1 MTDFGASSNS
11 SESEIFFRM
20 TDRLQ
25 MESCAMAVV
34 KDGKSV
40 VISSKT
46 TELIDHFGAAFIRR
60 LKRALP
66 DTPIE
71 VFMPPDTEAM
81 LDRFNK
87 LLTTIKLDEATQPRG
102 GQLPE
107 KIWVV
112 HDANALATHEL
123 DLFTRLILQFPGA
136 GIGAVLMFAS
146 ESAQADK
153 LSTQNKQFVSWALE
167 LPTPEQ
173 KLSAI
178 QQARKNGNEE
188 MAVEFFNKL
197 AKASTKKT
205 TPLLNAAVASGGASK
220 AASPQ
225 QDKSKSLKKSKKW
238 AWILAVSALLLSSMG
253 VAAILH
259 PDLSQKVMAQV
270 SGFYDDLLALGSPEK
285 KKTAQKNATNPESAA
300 NNKLERNS
308 DTAPEIVAAP
318 GQPNN
323 EANNP
328 PPPGPPADLK
338 PYTAKPEAPV
348 TTPPAAP
355 APPTVAAATPAK
367 PAKVITELP
376 AVAVKGRLWLRG
388 LPEDTFLLE
397 HGVYETVKQAQS
409 TVKTKAWL
417 ANARIVPVYQQG
429 KDDSKFAVVTGPFRS
444 RDRAKNTMVRLNL
457 PSDVTIKPQG
467 TLLSQSKPQQ

>member
-1 MTDFGASSNS
+1 
-11 SESEIFFRM
+11 
-20 TDRLQ
+20 
-25 MESCAMAVV
+25 MAVV

-87 LLTTIKLDEATQPRG
+87 LLTTIKLDEATKPRG

-153 LSTQNKQFVSWALE
+153 LATQNKQFVSWALE

-178 QQARKNGNEE
+178 QQARKEGNEE
-188 MAVEFFNKL
+188 VAIEFFNKL

-220 AASPQ
+220 AAPPQ
-225 QDKSKSLKKSKKW
+225 KDKSKNLKKSKKW
-238 AWILAVSALLLSSMG
+238 TWILAVSALLLSSMG

-259 PDLSQKVMAQV
+259 PDLSQKVIAQV
-270 SGFYDDLLALGSPEK
+270 TGFYDDVLALGSPEK
-285 KKTAQKNATNPESAA
+285 KKTAQNNAMKAEGAADNKLDTNPS
-300 NNKLERNS
+300 
-308 DTAPEIVAAP
+308 TAPEKVATA
-318 GQPNN
+318 GQPKDD
-323 EANNP
+323 ANNP
-328 PPPGPPADLK
+328 PPPGPPADLN
-338 PYTAKPEAPV
+338 PYIAKPEAPV
-348 TTPPAAP
+348 ATPQVAATPPP
-355 APPTVAAATPAK
+355 VAAATPAK
-367 PAKVITELP
+367 PAKIITELP
-376 AVAVKGRLWLRG
+376 VVAVQGRLWLRG

-397 HGVYETVKQAQS
+397 HGVYETVRQAQS
-409 TVKTKAWL
+409 AVKAKAWL
-417 ANARIVPVYQQG
+417 ANARIVPMYQPG
-429 KDDSKFAVVTGPFRS
+429 KDEAKFVVLTGPFRS
-444 RDRAKNTMVRLNL
+444 KDRAKNTMVRLNL
-457 PSDVTIKPQG
+457 SADVTIKPQG

>member
-87 LLTTIKLDEATQPRG
+87 LLTTIKLDEATKPRG

-153 LSTQNKQFVSWALE
+153 LATQNKQFVSWALE

-178 QQARKNGNEE
+178 QQARKEGNEE
-188 MAVEFFNKL
+188 AAVEFFNKL

-220 AASPQ
+220 AAAPQ
-225 QDKSKSLKKSKKW
+225 KDKSKNPKKSKKW
-238 AWILAVSALLLSSMG
+238 TWILAVSALLLSSMG

-259 PDLSQKVMAQV
+259 PELSEKVIAQV
-270 SGFYDDLLALGSPEK
+270 SGFYDDVVALGSSEK
-285 KKTAQKNATNPESAA
+285 KKTAQNNATKAESVAD
-300 NNKLERNS
+300 NKLETNP
-308 DTAPEIVAAP
+308 DTAPEKVVAP
-318 GQPNN
+318 GQPKDD
-323 EANNP
+323 ANNP

-348 TTPPAAP
+348 ATPQ
-355 APPTVAAATPAK
+355 VAAATPPVAAPAPAK
-367 PAKVITELP
+367 PSKVITELP
-376 AVAVKGRLWLRG
+376 EVAVQGRLWLRG

-397 HGVYETVKQAQS
+397 HGVYETVRQAQS
-409 TVKTKAWL
+409 AVKAKAWL
-417 ANARIVPVYQQG
+417 ANARIVPMYQPG
-429 KDDSKFAVVTGPFRS
+429 KDDAKFAVLTGPFRS

-467 TLLSQSKPQQ
+467 TLLSQSKSPQ

>member
-1 MTDFGASSNS
+1 
-11 SESEIFFRM
+11 M

-25 MESCAMAVV
+25 MESCAMAMV

-66 DTPIE
+66 ETPIE

-87 LLTTIKLDEATQPRG
+87 LLTTIKLDEATKPKG

-153 LSTQNKQFVSWALE
+153 LATQNKQFVSWALE
-167 LPTPEQ
+167 LPTAEQ

-178 QQARKNGNEE
+178 QQARKEGNEE
-188 MAVEFFNKL
+188 VAVEFFNKL
-197 AKASTKKT
+197 AKASSKKT
-205 TPLLNAAVASGGASK
+205 TPLLNAAVSSGGASK

-225 QDKSKSLKKSKKW
+225 KDKSNKPQKSKKMT
-238 AWILAVSALLLSSMG
+238 WIMAVSALLLSSVG

-259 PDLSQKVMAQV
+259 PDLGQKVIAQV
-270 SGFYDDLLALGSPEK
+270 SEFYADFMALGSPEK
-285 KKTAQKNATNPESAA
+285 KKTAQNNATKPEDAADNKSETNP
-300 NNKLERNS
+300 
-308 DTAPEIVAAP
+308 DTAPDKVVAL
-318 GQPNN
+318 GQPK
-323 EANNP
+323 EDVKNP
-328 PPPGPPADLK
+328 LPPGPPADLQ
-338 PYTAKPEAPV
+338 PYTAKVEAPV
-348 TTPPAAP
+348 ATPP
-355 APPTVAAATPAK
+355 VAAATPAK

-376 AVAVKGRLWLRG
+376 DVAVKGRLWLRG

-444 RDRAKNTMVRLNL
+444 KDRAKNTMVRLNL
-457 PSDVTIKPQG
+457 PSDVTIKAQG
-467 TLLSQSKPQQ
+467 TLLLQSKPPQ

>member
-25 MESCAMAVV
+25 MESCAMAMV

-87 LLTTIKLDEATQPRG
+87 LLTTIKLDEATKPRG

-153 LSTQNKQFVSWALE
+153 LATQNKQFVSWTLE
-167 LPTPEQ
+167 LPTAEQ

-178 QQARKNGNEE
+178 QQARKEGNEE
-188 MAVEFFNKL
+188 VAVEFFNKL
-197 AKASTKKT
+197 AKASSKKT
-205 TPLLNAAVASGGASK
+205 TPLLNAAVSSGGASK

-225 QDKSKSLKKSKKW
+225 KDKSNKPQKSKKW
-238 AWILAVSALLLSSMG
+238 TWIMAVSALLLSSVG

-259 PDLSQKVMAQV
+259 PDLGQKVIAQV
-270 SGFYDDLLALGSPEK
+270 SEFYADVMALGSPEK
-285 KKTAQKNATNPESAA
+285 KKTAQNNATKPEGAA
-300 NNKLERNS
+300 DNKLETNP
-308 DTAPEIVAAP
+308 DTAPDKVVAL
-318 GQPNN
+318 GQPK
-323 EANNP
+323 EDVKNP
-328 PPPGPPADLK
+328 LPPGPPADLQ
-338 PYTAKPEAPV
+338 PYTAKVEAPV
-348 TTPPAAP
+348 ATPP
-355 APPTVAAATPAK
+355 VAAATPAK

-376 AVAVKGRLWLRG
+376 DVAVKGRLWLRG

-397 HGVYETVKQAQS
+397 HGVYETVRQAQS
-409 TVKTKAWL
+409 AVKAKAWL
-417 ANARIVPVYQQG
+417 ANARIVPMYEPG
-429 KDDSKFAVVTGPFRS
+429 KDDAKFAVVTGPFRS

-457 PSDVTIKPQG
+457 PSDVIIKPQG
-467 TLLSQSKPQQ
+467 TLLSQSKPPQ

>member
-1 MTDFGASSNS
+1 
-11 SESEIFFRM
+11 
-20 TDRLQ
+20 
-25 MESCAMAVV
+25 MAVV

-87 LLTTIKLDEATQPRG
+87 LLTTIKLDEATKPRG

-178 QQARKNGNEE
+178 QQARKEGNEE
-188 MAVEFFNKL
+188 VAVEFFNKL

-220 AASPQ
+220 AAAPQ
-225 QDKSKSLKKSKKW
+225 KDKSKNLKKSKKW
-238 AWILAVSALLLSSMG
+238 TWILAVSALLLSSMG

-259 PDLSQKVMAQV
+259 PDLSQKVIAQV
-270 SGFYDDLLALGSPEK
+270 AGFYDDVLALGSPEK
-285 KKTAQKNATNPESAA
+285 KKTAQNNATKPEGVTD
-300 NNKLERNS
+300 NKL
-308 DTAPEIVAAP
+308 DTNPDIAPEKVAAP
-318 GQPNN
+318 GQPKDD
-323 EANNP
+323 ANNP

-348 TTPPAAP
+348 ATPQM
-355 APPTVAAATPAK
+355 AAATPPVAAPGPAK
-367 PAKVITELP
+367 PSKVITELP
-376 AVAVKGRLWLRG
+376 EVAVQGRLWLRG
-388 LPEDTFLLE
+388 LPEDTFLLQ
-397 HGVYETVKQAQS
+397 HGVYETVRQAQS
-409 TVKTKAWL
+409 AVKAKAWL
-417 ANARIVPVYQQG
+417 ANARIVPMYQPG
-429 KDDSKFAVVTGPFRS
+429 KDDAKFAVLTGPFRS
-444 RDRAKNTMVRLNL
+444 KDRAKNTMVRLNL

-467 TLLSQSKPQQ
+467 TLLSQSKPPQ

>member
-1 MTDFGASSNS
+1 M
-11 SESEIFFRM
+11 
-20 TDRLQ
+20 
-25 MESCAMAVV
+25 AMV

-81 LDRFNK
+81 LERFNK
-87 LLTTIKLDEATQPRG
+87 LLTTIKLDEATKPRG

-146 ESAQADK
+146 ESPQADK
-153 LSTQNKQFVSWALE
+153 LATQNKQFVSWALE

-220 AASPQ
+220 AAAPQ
-225 QDKSKSLKKSKKW
+225 KDKSKNPKKSKKW
-238 AWILAVSALLLSSMG
+238 TWILAVSALLLSSMG

-259 PDLSQKVMAQV
+259 PELSEKVIAQV
-270 SGFYDDLLALGSPEK
+270 SGFYDDVMALGSPGK
-285 KKTAQKNATNPESAA
+285 KKTAQNNAAKPEGAVE
-300 NNKLERNS
+300 NKLEANP
-308 DTAPEIVAAP
+308 DAAPEKVAAP
-318 GQPNN
+318 GQPKD
-323 EANNP
+323 EANNTKP
-328 PPPGPPADLK
+328 PSPPADLN
-338 PYTAKPEAPV
+338 PYTAKPEAPAAI
-348 TTPPAAP
+348 PP
-355 APPTVAAATPAK
+355 VAAASPAK

-376 AVAVKGRLWLRG
+376 DVAVKGRLWLRG
-388 LPEDTFLLE
+388 LPEDTFFLE

-409 TVKTKAWL
+409 TVKAKAWL
-417 ANARIVPVYQQG
+417 ANARIVPIYEQG
-429 KDDSKFAVVTGPFRS
+429 KDDSKFAVVTGPFRTKE
-444 RDRAKNTMVRLNL
+444 RAKNTMMRLNL
-457 PSDVTIKPQG
+457 PSEVTIKPQG
-467 TLLSQSKPQQ
+467 TLLSQSKTPQ

>member
-123 DLFTRLILQFPGA
+123 DLFTRLIFQFPGA

-146 ESAQADK
+146 ESPQADK
-153 LSTQNKQFVSWALE
+153 LATQNKQFVSWALE

-259 PDLSQKVMAQV
+259 PDLSQKVIAQV

-285 KKTAQKNATNPESAA
+285 KKTAQKNATNPESGA

-376 AVAVKGRLWLRG
+376 DVAVKGRLWLRG

-397 HGVYETVKQAQS
+397 HGVFDTVRQAQS
-409 TVKTKAWL
+409 TVKAKAWL

-429 KDDSKFAVVTGPFRS
+429 KDDSKFVVVTGPFRS
-444 RDRAKNTMVRLNL
+444 KDRAKNTMVRLNL

>member
-1 MTDFGASSNS
+1 MNDFGASSNS

-87 LLTTIKLDEATQPRG
+87 LLTTIKLDEATKSRG

-112 HDANALATHEL
+112 HDANALAMHEL

-146 ESAQADK
+146 ESEHANK
-153 LSTQNKQFVSWALE
+153 LASQNKQFVSWALE
-167 LPTPEQ
+167 LPTAEQ

-178 QQARKNGNEE
+178 QQARKDGNEE
-188 MAVEFFNKL
+188 VAVEFFNKL
-197 AKASTKKT
+197 AKASSKKT
-205 TPLLNAAVASGGASK
+205 TPLLNAAVASGGNSK
-220 AASPQ
+220 AASLQ
-225 QDKSKSLKKSKKW
+225 KDKTKKPKKSKKTW
-238 AWILAVSALLLSSMG
+238 TWIVAVSVLLLSSVG

-259 PDLSQKVMAQV
+259 PDLGEKVIAQI
-270 SGFYDDLLALGSPEK
+270 SGFYDDVMALGSPGK
-285 KKTAQKNATNPESAA
+285 KKTAQNSATKTEGAVE
-300 NNKLERNS
+300 NKLETNS
-308 DTAPEIVAAP
+308 DAAS
-318 GQPNN
+318 GQPKD
-323 EANNP
+323 EANNTK
-328 PPPGPPADLK
+328 PPGPPADLN
-338 PYTAKPEAPV
+338 PYTTKPEAPAAI
-348 TTPPAAP
+348 PP
-355 APPTVAAATPAK
+355 VAAVTPAR
-367 PAKVITELP
+367 PPKVITELP
-376 AVAVKGRLWLRG
+376 DVAVKGRMWLRG

-397 HGVYETVKQAQS
+397 HGVYETLKQAQS
-409 TVKTKAWL
+409 TVKAKAWL
-417 ANARIVPVYQQG
+417 ANARIVPIYEQG
-429 KDDSKFAVVTGPFRS
+429 KDDSKFAVVTGPFRTKE
-444 RDRAKNTMVRLNL
+444 RAKTTMMRLNL
-457 PSDVTIKPQG
+457 PSEVTIKPQG
-467 TLLSQSKPQQ
+467 TLLSQSKTPQ

>member
-1 MTDFGASSNS
+1 
-11 SESEIFFRM
+11 M

-87 LLTTIKLDEATQPRG
+87 LLTTIKLDEATKPRG

-146 ESAQADK
+146 ESAHADK
-153 LSTQNKQFVSWALE
+153 LATQNKQFVSWAFE
-167 LPTPEQ
+167 FPTPEQ

-225 QDKSKSLKKSKKW
+225 KDKSNKPQKSKKMT
-238 AWILAVSALLLSSMG
+238 WIMAVSALLLSSVG

-259 PDLSQKVMAQV
+259 PDLGQKVIAQV
-270 SGFYDDLLALGSPEK
+270 SEFYADVMALGSPEK
-285 KKTAQKNATNPESAA
+285 KKTAQNNATKPEGAA
-300 NNKLERNS
+300 DNKLETNP
-308 DTAPEIVAAP
+308 DTAPEKVAAP
-318 GQPNN
+318 GQPKDD
-323 EANNP
+323 ANN

-338 PYTAKPEAPV
+338 PYIAKAEAPV
-348 TTPPAAP
+348 APPQVAATPPP
-355 APPTVAAATPAK
+355 VAAATPAK
-367 PAKVITELP
+367 PAKIITELP
-376 AVAVKGRLWLRG
+376 DVAVQGRLWLRG

-397 HGVYETVKQAQS
+397 HGVYETVRQAQS
-409 TVKTKAWL
+409 AVKAKAWL
-417 ANARIVPVYQQG
+417 ANARIVPIYQQG

-444 RDRAKNTMVRLNL
+444 KDRAKNTMVRLNL

-467 TLLSQSKPQQ
+467 TLLSQSKPPQ

>member
-87 LLTTIKLDEATQPRG
+87 LLTTLKLDEATKPRG

-146 ESAQADK
+146 ESPQADK
-153 LSTQNKQFVSWALE
+153 LATQNKQFVSWALE
-167 LPTPEQ
+167 LPTSEQ

-178 QQARKNGNEE
+178 QQARKDGNEE
-188 MAVEFFNKL
+188 AAVEFFNKL
-197 AKASTKKT
+197 AKASSKKT

-225 QDKSKSLKKSKKW
+225 KDKSKKPKQSKKW
-238 AWILAVSALLLSSMG
+238 TWIMAVSALLLSSVG

-259 PDLSQKVMAQV
+259 PELSEKVIAQV
-270 SGFYDDLLALGSPEK
+270 SDFYDDVMALGSPAK
-285 KKTAQKNATNPESAA
+285 KKTAQNNAAKPEGAVE
-300 NNKLERNS
+300 NKLEANP
-308 DTAPEIVAAP
+308 DAAPEKVAAP
-318 GQPNN
+318 GQPKD
-323 EANNP
+323 EANNTK
-328 PPPGPPADLK
+328 PPGPPADLN
-338 PYTAKPEAPV
+338 PYTAKPEAPAAI
-348 TTPPAAP
+348 PP
-355 APPTVAAATPAK
+355 VAAASPAK

-376 AVAVKGRLWLRG
+376 DVAVKGRLWLRG
-388 LPEDTFLLE
+388 LPEDTFFLE

-409 TVKTKAWL
+409 TVKAKAWL
-417 ANARIVPVYQQG
+417 ANARIVPIYEQG
-429 KDDSKFAVVTGPFRS
+429 KDDSKFAVVTGPFRTKE
-444 RDRAKNTMVRLNL
+444 RAKNTMMRLNL
-457 PSDVTIKPQG
+457 PAEVTIKPQG
-467 TLLSQSKPQQ
+467 TLLSQSKTPQ

>member
-87 LLTTIKLDEATQPRG
+87 LLTTLKLDEATKPRG

-153 LSTQNKQFVSWALE
+153 LATQNKQFVSWALE
-167 LPTPEQ
+167 LPTAEQ

-178 QQARKNGNEE
+178 QQARKDGNEE

-197 AKASTKKT
+197 AKASSKKT
-205 TPLLNAAVASGGASK
+205 TPLLTAAVASGGASK

-225 QDKSKSLKKSKKW
+225 KDKSKKPKPSKKW
-238 AWILAVSALLLSSMG
+238 TWIMAVSALLLSSVG

-259 PDLSQKVMAQV
+259 PELSEKVIAQV
-270 SGFYDDLLALGSPEK
+270 SGFYDDVMALGSPGK
-285 KKTAQKNATNPESAA
+285 KKMAQNSAA
-300 NNKLERNS
+300 KPEGAVENKLEANP
-308 DTAPEIVAAP
+308 DAAPEKVAAP
-318 GQPNN
+318 GQPKD
-323 EANNP
+323 EANNTK
-328 PPPGPPADLK
+328 PPGPPADLN
-338 PYTAKPEAPV
+338 PYTAKPEAPAAI
-348 TTPPAAP
+348 PP
-355 APPTVAAATPAK
+355 VAAASPAK

-376 AVAVKGRLWLRG
+376 DVAVKGRLWLRG
-388 LPEDTFLLE
+388 LPEDTFFLE

-409 TVKTKAWL
+409 TVKAKAWL
-417 ANARIVPVYQQG
+417 ANARIVPIYEQG
-429 KDDSKFAVVTGPFRS
+429 KDDSKFAVVTGPFRTKE
-444 RDRAKNTMVRLNL
+444 RAKNTMMRLNL
-457 PSDVTIKPQG
+457 PAEVTIKPQG
-467 TLLSQSKPQQ
+467 TLLSQSKTPQ

>member
-87 LLTTIKLDEATQPRG
+87 LLTTIKLDEATKPRG

-178 QQARKNGNEE
+178 QQARKEGNEE
-188 MAVEFFNKL
+188 AAIEFFNKL

-220 AASPQ
+220 AAPPQ
-225 QDKSKSLKKSKKW
+225 KDKSKNLKKSKKW
-238 AWILAVSALLLSSMG
+238 TWILAVSALLLSSMG

-259 PDLSQKVMAQV
+259 PDLSQKVIAQV

>member
-1 MTDFGASSNS
+1 
-11 SESEIFFRM
+11 
-20 TDRLQ
+20 
-25 MESCAMAVV
+25 
-34 KDGKSV
+34 V

-87 LLTTIKLDEATQPRG
+87 LLTTIKLDEATKPKG

-153 LSTQNKQFVSWALE
+153 LATQNKQFVSWALE
-167 LPTPEQ
+167 LPTAEQ

-178 QQARKNGNEE
+178 QQARKEGNEE
-188 MAVEFFNKL
+188 VAVEFFNKL
-197 AKASTKKT
+197 AKASSKKT
-205 TPLLNAAVASGGASK
+205 TPLLNAAVSSGGASK

-225 QDKSKSLKKSKKW
+225 KDKSKKPQKSKKW
-238 AWILAVSALLLSSMG
+238 TWIMAVSALLLSSVG

-259 PDLSQKVMAQV
+259 PDLGQKVIAQV
-270 SGFYDDLLALGSPEK
+270 SEFYADVMALGSPEK
-285 KKTAQKNATNPESAA
+285 KKTAQNNATKPEGAA
-300 NNKLERNS
+300 DNKLETNP
-308 DTAPEIVAAP
+308 DTAPDKVAAL
-318 GQPNN
+318 GQPK
-323 EANNP
+323 EDVKNP
-328 PPPGPPADLK
+328 LPPGPPADLQ
-338 PYTAKPEAPV
+338 PYTAKVEAPV
-348 TTPPAAP
+348 ATPP
-355 APPTVAAATPAK
+355 VAAATPAK

-376 AVAVKGRLWLRG
+376 DVAVKGRLWLRG

-397 HGVYETVKQAQS
+397 HGV
-409 TVKTKAWL
+409 
-417 ANARIVPVYQQG
+417 
-429 KDDSKFAVVTGPFRS
+429 
-444 RDRAKNTMVRLNL
+444 
-457 PSDVTIKPQG
+457 
-467 TLLSQSKPQQ
+467 

>member
-87 LLTTIKLDEATQPRG
+87 LLTTIKLDEATKPRG

-153 LSTQNKQFVSWALE
+153 LATQNKQFVSWALE

-178 QQARKNGNEE
+178 QQARKEGNEE
-188 MAVEFFNKL
+188 VAIEFFNKL

-205 TPLLNAAVASGGASK
+205 TPLLNAAVASGPASK
-220 AASPQ
+220 AAPPQ
-225 QDKSKSLKKSKKW
+225 KDKSKNLKKSKKW
-238 AWILAVSALLLSSMG
+238 TWILAVSALLLSSMG

-259 PDLSQKVMAQV
+259 PDLSQKVIAQV
-270 SGFYDDLLALGSPEK
+270 TGFYDDVLALGSPEK
-285 KKTAQKNATNPESAA
+285 KKTAQINATKAEGAA
-300 NNKLERNS
+300 DNKLDTNS
-308 DTAPEIVAAP
+308 STAPEKVATA
-318 GQPNN
+318 GQPKDD
-323 EANNP
+323 ANNP
-328 PPPGPPADLK
+328 PPPGPPADLN
-338 PYTAKPEAPV
+338 PYIAKPEAPV
-348 TTPPAAP
+348 ATPQVAATPPP
-355 APPTVAAATPAK
+355 VAAATPAK
-367 PAKVITELP
+367 PAKIITELP
-376 AVAVKGRLWLRG
+376 DVAVRG
-388 LPEDTFLLE
+388 AC
-397 HGVYETVKQAQS
+397 G
-409 TVKTKAWL
+409 
-417 ANARIVPVYQQG
+417 
-429 KDDSKFAVVTGPFRS
+429 
-444 RDRAKNTMVRLNL
+444 
-457 PSDVTIKPQG
+457 
-467 TLLSQSKPQQ
+467 

>member
-1 MTDFGASSNS
+1 
-11 SESEIFFRM
+11 
-20 TDRLQ
+20 

-87 LLTTIKLDEATQPRG
+87 LLTTIKLDEATKPRG

-146 ESAQADK
+146 ESPQADK
-153 LSTQNKQFVSWALE
+153 LATQNKQFVSWALE

-259 PDLSQKVMAQV
+259 PDLSQKVIAQV

-417 ANARIVPVYQQG
+417 ANARIVPIYQQG

>member
-1 MTDFGASSNS
+1 
-11 SESEIFFRM
+11 M

-25 MESCAMAVV
+25 MESCAMAMV

-81 LDRFNK
+81 LERFNK
-87 LLTTIKLDEATQPRG
+87 LLTTIKLDEATKPRG

-153 LSTQNKQFVSWALE
+153 LATQNKQFVSWALE
-167 LPTPEQ
+167 LPTAEQ

-178 QQARKNGNEE
+178 QQARKEGNEE
-188 MAVEFFNKL
+188 VAVEFFNKL
-197 AKASTKKT
+197 AKASSKKT
-205 TPLLNAAVASGGASK
+205 TPLLNAAVSSGGASK

-225 QDKSKSLKKSKKW
+225 KEKSKKPQKSKKW
-238 AWILAVSALLLSSMG
+238 TWIMAVSALLLSSVG

-259 PDLSQKVMAQV
+259 PDLGQKVIAQV
-270 SGFYDDLLALGSPEK
+270 SEFYADVMALGSPEK
-285 KKTAQKNATNPESAA
+285 KKTAQNNATKPEGAA
-300 NNKLERNS
+300 DNKLETNP
-308 DTAPEIVAAP
+308 DTAPEKVAALV
-318 GQPNN
+318 QPK
-323 EANNP
+323 EDVKNP
-328 PPPGPPADLK
+328 LPPGPPADLQ
-338 PYTAKPEAPV
+338 PYTAKVEAPV
-348 TTPPAAP
+348 ATPP
-355 APPTVAAATPAK
+355 VAAATPAK

-376 AVAVKGRLWLRG
+376 DVAVKGRLWLRG

-417 ANARIVPVYQQG
+417 ANARIVPMYQPG
-429 KDDSKFAVVTGPFRS
+429 KDDAKFVVLTGPFRS
-444 RDRAKNTMVRLNL
+444 KDRAKNTMVRLNL
-457 PSDVTIKPQG
+457 SSDVTIKPQG

>member
-25 MESCAMAVV
+25 MESCAMAMV

-81 LDRFNK
+81 LERFNK
-87 LLTTIKLDEATQPRG
+87 LLTTIKLDEATKPRG

-153 LSTQNKQFVSWALE
+153 LATQNKQFVSWTLE
-167 LPTPEQ
+167 LPTAEQ

-178 QQARKNGNEE
+178 QQARKEGNEE
-188 MAVEFFNKL
+188 
-197 AKASTKKT
+197 
-205 TPLLNAAVASGGASK
+205 
-220 AASPQ
+220 
-225 QDKSKSLKKSKKW
+225 
-238 AWILAVSALLLSSMG
+238 
-253 VAAILH
+253 
-259 PDLSQKVMAQV
+259 
-270 SGFYDDLLALGSPEK
+270 
-285 KKTAQKNATNPESAA
+285 
-300 NNKLERNS
+300 
-308 DTAPEIVAAP
+308 
-318 GQPNN
+318 
-323 EANNP
+323 
-328 PPPGPPADLK
+328 
-338 PYTAKPEAPV
+338 
-348 TTPPAAP
+348 
-355 APPTVAAATPAK
+355 
-367 PAKVITELP
+367 
-376 AVAVKGRLWLRG
+376 
-388 LPEDTFLLE
+388 
-397 HGVYETVKQAQS
+397 
-409 TVKTKAWL
+409 
-417 ANARIVPVYQQG
+417 
-429 KDDSKFAVVTGPFRS
+429 
-444 RDRAKNTMVRLNL
+444 
-457 PSDVTIKPQG
+457 
-467 TLLSQSKPQQ
+467 

>member
-87 LLTTIKLDEATQPRG
+87 LLTTIKLDEATKPRG

-146 ESAQADK
+146 ESPQADK
-153 LSTQNKQFVSWALE
+153 LATQNKQFVSWALE

-220 AASPQ
+220 AAAPQ
-225 QDKSKSLKKSKKW
+225 KDKSKNLKKSKKW
-238 AWILAVSALLLSSMG
+238 TWILAVSALLLSSMG

-259 PDLSQKVMAQV
+259 PELSEKVISQV
-270 SGFYDDLLALGSPEK
+270 SGFYDDVLALGSPEK
-285 KKTAQKNATNPESAA
+285 KKTAQNNAMKAESAA
-300 NNKLERNS
+300 DNKLETNP
-308 DTAPEIVAAP
+308 DTAPEKVAAP
-318 GQPNN
+318 GQPKDD
-323 EANNP
+323 ANN

-348 TTPPAAP
+348 ATPPVGP
-355 APPTVAAATPAK
+355 ATPPVAAATPAK

-376 AVAVKGRLWLRG
+376 DVAVKGRLWLRG

-457 PSDVTIKPQG
+457 PSDVIIKPQG
-467 TLLSQSKPQQ
+467 TLLSQSKPPQ

>member
-1 MTDFGASSNS
+1 
-11 SESEIFFRM
+11 M

-87 LLTTIKLDEATQPRG
+87 LLTTIKLDEATKPRG

-178 QQARKNGNEE
+178 QQARKEGNEE
-188 MAVEFFNKL
+188 AAIEFFNKL

-220 AASPQ
+220 AAPPQ
-225 QDKSKSLKKSKKW
+225 KDKSKNLKKSKKW
-238 AWILAVSALLLSSMG
+238 TWILAVSALLLSSMG

-259 PDLSQKVMAQV
+259 PDLSQKVIAQV